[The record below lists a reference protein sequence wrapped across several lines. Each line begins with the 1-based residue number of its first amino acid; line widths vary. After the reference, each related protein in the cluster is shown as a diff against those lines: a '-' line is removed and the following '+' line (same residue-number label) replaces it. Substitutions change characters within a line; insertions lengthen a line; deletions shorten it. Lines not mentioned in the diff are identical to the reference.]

1 MVTIRGLVRAC
12 GPLGLSLGVMFGL
25 GACAQVGGAVGTGL
39 QTVQSA
45 FGLEDTEEPVRQKP
59 PKYCYRTLGD
69 VTCYA
74 QPLPAREANRLV
86 GYEGPPP
93 RSSSGTGP
101 LIP

>member
-1 MVTIRGLVRAC
+1 MVTIRSLVRAC
-12 GPLGLSLGVMFGL
+12 GPLGLSLGVMFSL

-59 PKYCYRTLGD
+59 SKYCYRTLGD

>member
-1 MVTIRGLVRAC
+1 MVTIRSLVRAC
-12 GPLGLSLGVMFGL
+12 GPIGLSLGVMFSL
-25 GACAQVGGAVGTGL
+25 GACAEVGGVVGTGL

-74 QPLPAREANRLV
+74 QPLPAREANHLV

-93 RSSSGTGP
+93 R
-101 LIP
+101 

>member
-1 MVTIRGLVRAC
+1 MVTIRTLVRAC
-12 GPLGLSLGVMFGL
+12 GPIGLSLGVMFSL
-25 GACAQVGGAVGTGL
+25 GACAEVGGVVGTGL